1 MVSVVSSYGTY
12 FGRLVLPLD
21 VPPVVQFFSEPLWFL
36 VPSPMIGMEV
46 HQ

>member
-1 MVSVVSSYGTY
+1 MVSVVSSYDTN

-21 VPPVVQFFSEPLWFL
+21 VPPAVQFFSEPLWFL
-36 VPSPMIGMEV
+36 VSSPMIGMDV